1 MLYLVKGTSDQIIR
15 GLNGRANIYKGKIT
29 KMNIPSM
36 RVDNKVCLITGSGSG
51 LGRAMAEGL
60 AHYGADIIITELPS
74 KMNIAEQAAN
84 ELRQQY
90 GRKVLA
96 LPLDLPNLDSINAM
110 TGAAVAE
117 FGRIDVL
124 VNNAGIQI
132 AKAALEVT
140 EDDWDK
146 VLDTNLKGAFFCAQS
161 VGRQM
166 VKQNSGRIINIASQ
180 NGVVGYMKRAAY
192 CSAKAGLVNLTRV
205 LAIEWAEYGINVNAI
220 GPTFIRTALT
230 AQTFADKAIADDLI
244 GRIPLGRIGEPEEVI
259 GAVVFLA
266 SDSASLVT
274 GHTLLVDGGWTAW

>member
-1 MLYLVKGTSDQIIR
+1 
-15 GLNGRANIYKGKIT
+15 
-29 KMNIPSM
+29 MNIPSM
-36 RVDNKVCLITGSGSG
+36 RVDNKVCLITGGGSG

-60 AHYGADIIITELPS
+60 AHYGADIIVTELPS
-74 KMNIAEQAAN
+74 KIEIAEQAAQ

-96 LPLDLPNLDSINAM
+96 LPLTLPNLDSINTM
-110 TGAAVAE
+110 TEAALAE

-132 AKAALEVT
+132 AKPALEVT

-166 VKQNSGRIINIASQ
+166 VKQKSGRIINIASQ
-180 NGVVGYMKRAAY
+180 NGIVGYMKRAAY

-205 LAIEWAEYGINVNAI
+205 LAIEWAEYGINVNAV